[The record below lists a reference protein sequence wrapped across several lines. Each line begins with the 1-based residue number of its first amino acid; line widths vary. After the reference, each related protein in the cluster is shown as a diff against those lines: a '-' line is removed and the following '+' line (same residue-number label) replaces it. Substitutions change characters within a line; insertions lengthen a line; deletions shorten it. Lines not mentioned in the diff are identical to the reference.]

1 MQYMHE
7 HKHPQHLLPLNSLNS
22 QNLKKKSLT
31 TKVPKK
37 MLLLYSSL
45 ESSKV
50 VSFRIYIL
58 ADLVKQREIFEQFFF
73 FGMSI
78 QKVKQKGTRVGEV
91 R

>member
-1 MQYMHE
+1 
-7 HKHPQHLLPLNSLNS
+7 
-22 QNLKKKSLT
+22 
-31 TKVPKK
+31 